1 MRSEKIGEERDLRNP
16 FFSIPRIE
24 LSFLLS
30 IFQKTAVLFFCYC
43 SSILA
48 LIYGKLNGSSDCSAV
63 SVSVSVDG
71 MILLVMF
78 FCKKFICLSCMN

>member
-30 IFQKTAVLFFCYC
+30 IFQKTAVLFFV
-43 SSILA
+43 IVVQFQL
-48 LIYGKLNGSSDCSAV
+48 
-63 SVSVSVDG
+63 
-71 MILLVMF
+71 
-78 FCKKFICLSCMN
+78 